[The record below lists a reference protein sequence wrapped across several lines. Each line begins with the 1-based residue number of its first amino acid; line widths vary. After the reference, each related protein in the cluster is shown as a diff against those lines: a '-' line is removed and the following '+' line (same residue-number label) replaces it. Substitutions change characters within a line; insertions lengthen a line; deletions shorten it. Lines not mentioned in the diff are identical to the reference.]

1 MIGLRPLNTC
11 MGTKVVRNVPFT
23 ETLRQRV
30 RSVDYEFMQVEL
42 LCRVKRDRRPEHQ
55 MFVMTPPTG
64 GLQNIASSVRLGSQQ
79 VRRLV

>member
-1 MIGLRPLNTC
+1 MVHRNLAAQGL
-11 MGTKVVRNVPFT
+11 VRKPN
-23 ETLRQRV
+23 
-30 RSVDYEFMQVEL
+30 FMQVEL